1 MTYRPMTYPRRSILV
16 ACAVALLIASPLR
29 AANPATPAKP
39 ASAAGKPAAS
49 PVQPAIA
56 ALLKEYQTAM
66 KDKKG
71 EGLRDKCDYFSQN
84 KTEGITP
91 EVILAALEKPVSTD
105 PRAEAYVKWQLLSGI
120 EGKFPEELKARALR
134 VYKNAQFLPY
144 DHPGKN
150 HADLQRK
157 LQRIGIHNS
166 DAEVPINK
174 DMVEAINQ
182 FRLAIEPMLSYRDEL
197 YARMPGGFEA
207 LQMGLSD
214 IYDRVSHGA
223 PTTEFYTTVAATV
236 RSWALASS
244 DADHMRQFGGAL
256 MKIHSLVKD
265 DKNKPY
271 YRVMWI
277 KEDNYTGLR
286 WQGEGTIR
294 NDKYIEELGTWLDEH
309 AKNPGSSLNFK
320 DSEDPKMKKK

>member
-1 MTYRPMTYPRRSILV
+1 
-16 ACAVALLIASPLR
+16 
-29 AANPATPAKP
+29 
-39 ASAAGKPAAS
+39 
-49 PVQPAIA
+49 
-56 ALLKEYQTAM
+56 
-66 KDKKG
+66 
-71 EGLRDKCDYFSQN
+71 
-84 KTEGITP
+84 
-91 EVILAALEKPVSTD
+91 
-105 PRAEAYVKWQLLSGI
+105 
-120 EGKFPEELKARALR
+120 GKFPDELKPRALR
-134 VYKNAQFLPY
+134 VYKNAQFLAY

-182 FRLAIEPMLSYRDEL
+182 FRLAIEPILSYRDEL
-197 YARMPGGFEA
+197 YSRMPGGFET

-223 PTTEFYTTVAATV
+223 PTTEFYTTVAAAV
-236 RSWALASS
+236 RAWALGSS

-286 WQGEGTIR
+286 W
-294 NDKYIEELGTWLDEH
+294 
-309 AKNPGSSLNFK
+309 
-320 DSEDPKMKKK
+320 

>member
-1 MTYRPMTYPRRSILV
+1 
-16 ACAVALLIASPLR
+16 
-29 AANPATPAKP
+29 
-39 ASAAGKPAAS
+39 
-49 PVQPAIA
+49 
-56 ALLKEYQTAM
+56 
-66 KDKKG
+66 
-71 EGLRDKCDYFSQN
+71 
-84 KTEGITP
+84 
-91 EVILAALEKPVSTD
+91 
-105 PRAEAYVKWQLLSGI
+105 
-120 EGKFPEELKARALR
+120 
-134 VYKNAQFLPY
+134 
-144 DHPGKN
+144 
-150 HADLQRK
+150 
-157 LQRIGIHNS
+157 
-166 DAEVPINK
+166 
-174 DMVEAINQ
+174 MVEAINQ

-223 PTTEFYTTVAATV
+223 PTTEFYTTVATAV